1 MMDED
6 VGMGGLVFENIEFE
20 VGRGCHSKKI
30 LNKIS
35 GQVKPGH
42 TLALMGPSGA
52 G

>member
-6 VGMGGLVFENIEFE
+6 VGMGGLVFEKIEFE
-20 VGRGCHSKKI
+20 VGRGSHFKKN

-42 TLALMGPSGA
+42 TLTLIGPSGA